1 MEENKKFKLVSSKKT
16 RYLLPNILTL
26 AGVCLGISSIKFS
39 IDGNYSL
46 AVTLILLAAILD
58 ALDGRV
64 ARFIKGTSEFG
75 KELDSLTDFV
85 SFGIAPVFILYFWEL
100 NNYGKLGWAITL
112 IYSVCC
118 VLRLARFNLTKIQDT
133 EEWKNNF
140 FEGIPSPA
148 GGLLILMPL
157 IYELTNLNFEM
168 DIKKF
173 TPYFTVLIAILL
185 VSKIPTL
192 ALKKISISPK
202 ATAFLLLGIG
212 IIFISL
218 LSYTLETLFAFG
230 VVYLISIPIGILI
243 YSKLNKKNSVKVLNI
258 MYTIVIQH
266 CWIVKNSAQLQK
278 CSAVLNFMYTLE

>member
-1 MEENKKFKLVSSKKT
+1 MEQNKKFKLVSSKKT

-39 IDGNYSL
+39 IDGNFSL

-140 FEGIPSPA
+140 FEGVPSPA
-148 GGLLILMPL
+148 GGLLVLMPL
-157 IYELTNLNFEM
+157 IYELTNFNFGL

-202 ATAFLLLGIG
+202 ATVFLLLGIG

-218 LSYTLETLFAFG
+218 LSYTFETLFAFG
-230 VVYLISIPIGILI
+230 IVYLISIPIGILI
-243 YSKLNKKNSVKVLNI
+243 YSKLNKKNSEKISEENHEDIL
-258 MYTIVIQH
+258 
-266 CWIVKNSAQLQK
+266 
-278 CSAVLNFMYTLE
+278 

>member
-1 MEENKKFKLVSSKKT
+1 MEDNKKFKLVSSKKT

-39 IDGNYSL
+39 IDGNFSL
-46 AVTLILLAAILD
+46 SVKLILLAAILD

-118 VLRLARFNLTKIQDT
+118 VLRLARFNLTKIQVT

-157 IYELTNLNFEM
+157 IYELTDLNFGI

-173 TPYFTVLIAILL
+173 TPYFTVLVAILL

-192 ALKKISISPK
+192 AFKKISISPK
-202 ATAFLLLGIG
+202 TTVFLLLGIG
-212 IIFISL
+212 IAIISL
-218 LSYTLETLFAFG
+218 LSYTLETLLVFG
-230 VVYLISIPIGILI
+230 IIYLASIPCGIIL
-243 YSKLNKKNSVKVLNI
+243 YGKKNKKISEKISEENHEDIL
-258 MYTIVIQH
+258 
-266 CWIVKNSAQLQK
+266 
-278 CSAVLNFMYTLE
+278 

>member
-1 MEENKKFKLVSSKKT
+1 MEENKKFKLVSSKRT

-39 IDGNYSL
+39 IDGNFSL
-46 AVTLILLAAILD
+46 AVMLILFAAILD
-58 ALDGRV
+58 ALDGRI
-64 ARFIKGTSEFG
+64 ARLIKGTSEFG

-85 SFGIAPVFILYFWEL
+85 SFGIAPVFTLYFWEL

-118 VLRLARFNLTKIQDT
+118 VLRLARFNLTKIEETQ
-133 EEWKNNF
+133 EWKNNF

-157 IYELTNLNFEM
+157 IYELTDLNIGL

-173 TPYFTVLIAILL
+173 TPYLTVLIAVLL

-202 ATAFLLLGIG
+202 ATVFLLLGIG
-212 IIFISL
+212 VVFIAL
-218 LSYTLETLFAFG
+218 LFYTLETLLIFG
-230 VVYLISIPIGILI
+230 IIYLLSIPISIII
-243 YSKLNKKNSVKVLNI
+243 YSNQNKKK
-258 MYTIVIQH
+258 
-266 CWIVKNSAQLQK
+266 
-278 CSAVLNFMYTLE
+278 LEKISDDNHEDIL